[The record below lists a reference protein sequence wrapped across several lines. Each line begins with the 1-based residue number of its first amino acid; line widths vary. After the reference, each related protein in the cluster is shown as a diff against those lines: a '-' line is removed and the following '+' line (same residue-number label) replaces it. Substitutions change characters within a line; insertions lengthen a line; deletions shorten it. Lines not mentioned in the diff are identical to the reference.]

1 MQSCNL
7 MCLPENYQMKVSST
21 LLGTFCTDD
30 SMVAGM
36 SLAVWN
42 LFKDYFFSLFLSHF
56 AVKKFSACLQHNSVI
71 AVYTTIA
78 GALQICP
85 SVLWFPF
92 CYICRRH
99 VFFLFFAFSNTCC
112 SSSVRINL
120 KYKSGAACSII
131 SITSCHGHSCSMLQR
146 ITTKRLL
153 DMCWQKCKLPT
164 TSLIWWFM
172 RLCFEGG
179 KCDVFRTESIL
190 WFEAEK
196 IRGTS
201 LQNLSLV
208 LLHVSGTNREEEST
222 ECHGHI
228 TSLAVLRTHRK
239 LGLATKLMNA
249 ARK

>member
-1 MQSCNL
+1 
-7 MCLPENYQMKVSST
+7 MC
-21 LLGTFCTDD
+21 C
-30 SMVAGM
+30 
-36 SLAVWN
+36 
-42 LFKDYFFSLFLSHF
+42 
-56 AVKKFSACLQHNSVI
+56 
-71 AVYTTIA
+71 
-78 GALQICP
+78 
-85 SVLWFPF
+85 
-92 CYICRRH
+92 RH
-99 VFFLFFAFSNTCC
+99 VFFFFFFAFSNTCC
-112 SSSVRINL
+112 SSSVKINL
-120 KYKSGAACSII
+120 KYKSGSACSII

-249 ARK
+249 AQQAMQEVFGAEYVSLHVRKSNRAAFHLYTETLGYKINDIEAKYYADSEDAYDMRKMLKAKPEKSGGIFSLSLILLSKNL